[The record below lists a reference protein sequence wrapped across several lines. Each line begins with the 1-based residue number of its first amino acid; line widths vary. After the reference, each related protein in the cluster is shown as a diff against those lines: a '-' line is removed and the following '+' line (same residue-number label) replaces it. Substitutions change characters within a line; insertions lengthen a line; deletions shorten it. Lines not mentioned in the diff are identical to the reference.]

1 MSDSM
6 TDDPCALLAAFRAS
20 AQYAAAFARFF
31 AGKRL
36 ASDVT
41 PEEQREVFEDSAAAR
56 TVLFD
61 VAQHELALRYV
72 PAHYAPPTRAALDA
86 YIACMHATREALR
99 HGPSPDEIVQ
109 LDLRRS
115 AQHTAAAHALVA
127 EGLAPN
133 ETLARALARLILV
146 DLGLATWAN
155 ARETEVAHLEFTV
168 QRVDLG

>member
-1 MSDSM
+1 
-6 TDDPCALLAAFRAS
+6 
-20 AQYAAAFARFF
+20 
-31 AGKRL
+31 
-36 ASDVT
+36 
-41 PEEQREVFEDSAAAR
+41 
-56 TVLFD
+56 
-61 VAQHELALRYV
+61 
-72 PAHYAPPTRAALDA
+72 
-86 YIACMHATREALR
+86 MHATREALR